1 MAHIYLSG
9 GNRGI
14 GYELCKQ
21 LQQSGHTVVTGVRQ
35 SSEQL
40 DRLGVDVITGIDLAQ
55 PDSLPRLQSALGT
68 RVFDML
74 ISNAGVLLRE
84 TAGALDF
91 EQISY
96 QFTVNALAPLRL
108 VHGLAERLSDG
119 AKVGIIT
126 SRVGSIGDNQTG
138 GLYGY
143 RMSKA
148 AANMMGVNLSHELG
162 QRGIA
167 VALLHPG
174 LVATEMTG
182 GQGIEPALAANGI
195 IERMHAL
202 EMRTSGRFWHAEGHE
217 LPW

>member
-182 GQGIEPALAANGI
+182 SQGIEPALAANGI

>member
-1 MAHIYLSG
+1 
-9 GNRGI
+9 
-14 GYELCKQ
+14 
-21 LQQSGHTVVTGVRQ
+21 
-35 SSEQL
+35 
-40 DRLGVDVITGIDLAQ
+40 
-55 PDSLPRLQSALGT
+55 
-68 RVFDML
+68 ML

-182 GQGIEPALAANGI
+182 SQGIEPALAAKGI